1 MGHPISLLPPL
12 LAFLSFPACIELLFI
27 PLASW
32 LFYQYTYRIPLLALL
47 REAHAALSERVTDR
61 ASAAQVVTEAVL
73 SAFSTYGWASI
84 MSRQLVSATHCLS
97 YAYSARS
104 P

>member
-1 MGHPISLLPPL
+1 MGHPISSLPPL
-12 LAFLSFPACIELLFI
+12 LAFLSFPACIELLLL

-32 LFYQYTYRIPLLALL
+32 LFYQYTNSIQLLALL
-47 REAHAALSERVTDR
+47 RALSERVTDK

-73 SAFSTYGWASI
+73 SAFSTYGGASI

-97 YAYSARS
+97 DAYSARS
-104 P
+104 T